1 MTIITMIHQ
10 VQEII
15 ELKKAL
21 AKTRQDLQKTRSR
34 RQSQDNRSS
43 SDEVS
48 VNFSLVTVTAL
59 SLAEGIPISNDGL
72 FVPGGFMSFKLQT
85 KQCLNNA
92 RHLTQLGS
100 CLLSLCGLLK
110 TFTSAH

>member
-1 MTIITMIHQ
+1 MTIITMLCQ

-48 VNFSLVTVTAL
+48 VSFSLVTAL

-72 FVPGGFMSFKLQT
+72 FVPGGFMSRFYVIQT
-85 KQCLNNA
+85 SNKTMFEQCSA
-92 RHLTQLGS
+92 PDAAW
-100 CLLSLCGLLK
+100 LLSIE
-110 TFTSAH
+110 FV

>member
-1 MTIITMIHQ
+1 MIIITMIHQ

-48 VNFSLVTVTAL
+48 VSVSLVTAL

-72 FVPGGFMSFKLQT
+72 FVPGGFMSRFYVIQT
-85 KQCLNNA
+85 SNKTMFEQCSA
-92 RHLTQLGS
+92 PDAAW
-100 CLLSLCGLLK
+100 LLSIE
-110 TFTSAH
+110 FV

>member
-48 VNFSLVTVTAL
+48 VSVSLVTAL

-72 FVPGGFMSFKLQT
+72 FVPGGFMSRFYVIQT
-85 KQCLNNA
+85 SNKTMFEQCSA
-92 RHLTQLGS
+92 PDAAW
-100 CLLSLCGLLK
+100 LLSIE
-110 TFTSAH
+110 FV

>member
-59 SLAEGIPISNDGL
+59 LLAEGIPISNDGL
-72 FVPGGFMSFKLQT
+72 FVPGGFMSRFYVIQT
-85 KQCLNNA
+85 SNKTMFEQCSA
-92 RHLTQLGS
+92 PDAAW
-100 CLLSLCGLLK
+100 LLSIE
-110 TFTSAH
+110 FV